1 MSTADRLVDNLT
13 EEFESVFDENKNTLN
28 ESKAEVPQKFAGKS
42 IEDVISSYQNL
53 EKDYGRQGQ
62 ELGQL
67 RGHVDQLLQTT
78 IQKQEP
84 AVQEQ
89 EAPSFYD
96 DPENYISRVLEEKL
110 APLVGRVNNTEQTQT
125 VNRFNEE
132 YPNWQETVNSSE
144 FHQWV
149 SQSPIRL
156 ELHAKANQADYN
168 AGKELL
174 DNWSLHQMATQTA
187 TTTVNETREQKLRD
201 ATTETG
207 STGQTG
213 GGKIYK
219 RHDLIQLRLN
229 DPNRYEAMEPEIMQ
243 AYAEGR
249 VKN

>member
-13 EEFESVFDENKNTLN
+13 EEFESVVDENKNTLN

-53 EKDYGRQGQ
+53 ERDYGRQGQ

-78 IQKQEP
+78 IQKQNT
-84 AVQEQ
+84 AVEEK

-110 APLVGRVNNTEQTQT
+110 APLVGRVDNTEQAQT
-125 VNRFNEE
+125 VNRLNEIH
-132 YPNWQETVNSSE
+132 PNWQETVNSSE

-174 DNWSLHQMATQTA
+174 DNWDLQQKVSQTTTNATQ
-187 TTTVNETREQKLRD
+187 EQKLKD

-213 GGKIYK
+213 GRKVYK

-229 DPNRYEAMEPEIMQ
+229 DPNKYESMESEIMQ

>member
-1 MSTADRLVDNLT
+1 MSTADRLVDNLN
-13 EEFESVFDENKNTLN
+13 EEFQSVVDENKNTL
-28 ESKAEVPQKFAGKS
+28 EKPKAEIPEKFAGKS

-174 DNWSLHQMATQTA
+174 DNWDLQQRASQTTTNATQ
-187 TTTVNETREQKLRD
+187 EQKLKD

-213 GGKIYK
+213 GRKVYK

-229 DPNRYEAMEPEIMQ
+229 DPNKYESMESEIMQ

>member
-1 MSTADRLVDNLT
+1 MSTADRLVDNLN
-13 EEFESVFDENKNTLN
+13 EEFQSVVDENKNTL
-28 ESKAEVPQKFAGKS
+28 EKPKAEIPEKFAGKS

-168 AGKELL
+168 AGK
-174 DNWSLHQMATQTA
+174 
-187 TTTVNETREQKLRD
+187 
-201 ATTETG
+201 
-207 STGQTG
+207 
-213 GGKIYK
+213 
-219 RHDLIQLRLN
+219 
-229 DPNRYEAMEPEIMQ
+229 
-243 AYAEGR
+243 
-249 VKN
+249 

>member
-1 MSTADRLVDNLT
+1 MSTADRLVDNLN
-13 EEFESVFDENKNTLN
+13 EEFQSVVDENKNTL
-28 ESKAEVPQKFAGKS
+28 EKPKAEIPEKFAGKS

-78 IQKQEP
+78 IQKQNS
-84 AVQEQ
+84 AVQE
-89 EAPSFYD
+89 EEETSFYD
-96 DPENYISRVLEEKL
+96 DPEKYISRVLEEKL

-174 DNWSLHQMATQTA
+174 DNWDLQQRASQTTTNATQ
-187 TTTVNETREQKLRD
+187 EQKLKD

-213 GGKIYK
+213 GRKVYK

-229 DPNRYEAMEPEIMQ
+229 DPNKYESMESEIMQ